1 MTHLTDYS
9 YLERGTAVFIFAMWS
24 LVHIYTVDK
33 FRVFRLEN
41 YFRKDTKTI
50 VTTLLFISMFF
61 SIIYDI
67 LGTIAK
73 YEEGFSPNADGTN
86 CVIKPKSKY
95 SDANKAIVT
104 ASAHY
109 SIIRSLTYI
118 NLGC

>member
-9 YLERGTAVFIFAMWS
+9 YLERGTAVLIFGLWS

-67 LGTIAK
+67 LGTYAK
-73 YEEGFSPNADGTN
+73 YEEGFTPKPDGSN
-86 CVIKPKSKY
+86 CVIKPKSSY
-95 SDANKAIVT
+95 NPTNKAVVT
-104 ASAHY
+104 AST
-109 SIIRSLTYI
+109 LFP
-118 NLGC
+118 